1 MNKQLKFNVG
11 IGSTI
16 LAGVAAVNIRP
27 IVRFI
32 FINLRMTPPI
42 SEVQTPNIVIPSR
55 SVATNLQAQTQAV
68 TAFPRK
74 ELQPQV
80 AVVFGDNTAVVNA
93 LQNHRANLA
102 FPNSRFTLKSQ
113 ELANHSLYN
122 RASLDNNSTHLRSH
136 LDRCSRVLLG
146 GLTLSQWAGHLPSST
161 SVAGNAGTEQ
171 IFRSRTNAKIG
182 SC

>member
-42 SEVQTPNIVIPSR
+42 AKVQTPNLVIPNR
-55 SVATNLQAQTQAV
+55 SGTTNLQTQTQAV
-68 TAFPRK
+68 TAFSSK
-74 ELQPQV
+74 ELPQQV

-93 LQNHRANLA
+93 LRNNRANLA
-102 FPNSRFTLKSQ
+102 FPNSRFALKSQ
-113 ELANHSLYN
+113 ELVNHSLYN
-122 RASLDNNSTHLRSH
+122 RASLGNNSTHLRSH

-146 GLTLSQWAGHLPSST
+146 GLTLSRT

>member
-42 SEVQTPNIVIPSR
+42 AEVQTPTIVFPNR
-55 SVATNLQAQTQAV
+55 SGTTNLQTQTQAV
-68 TAFPRK
+68 TAFSSK
-74 ELQPQV
+74 ELQQQV
-80 AVVFGDNTAVVNA
+80 AVVFGDNTTVVNA
-93 LQNHRANLA
+93 SRNNRADVA

-113 ELANHSLYN
+113 ELANVSLYN
-122 RASLDNNSTHLRSH
+122 RASLGNNSTHLRSH

-146 GLTLSQWAGHLPSST
+146 GLTLAST
-161 SVAGNAGTEQ
+161 SVAGNTGTEQ
-171 IFRSRTNAKIG
+171 LFRSRTNAKIG